1 MQDSWKQREEMW
13 DNYFAKDDAIRERYA
28 SELENI
34 RAMER
39 ADFYEMEY
47 RHLVTEAGFPDT
59 LEGMDEYEAMW
70 KRTFEYAQ
78 SGAIDDLLENN
89 A

>member
-1 MQDSWKQREEMW
+1 MTYSQSQEHYDHVFGSQ
-13 DNYFAKDDAIRERYA
+13 YDDVRERYA
-28 SELENI
+28 SELEDI
-34 RAMER
+34 KAMER

-59 LEGMDEYEAMW
+59 LDGMDEYEAMW

-78 SGAIDDLLENN
+78 SGAIDDLLEDN